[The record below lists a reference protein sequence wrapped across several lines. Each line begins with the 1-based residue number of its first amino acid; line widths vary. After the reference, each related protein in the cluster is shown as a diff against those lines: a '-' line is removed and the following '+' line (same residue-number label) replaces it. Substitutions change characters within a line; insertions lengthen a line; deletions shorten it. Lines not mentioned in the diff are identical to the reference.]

1 MSVILIIIVA
11 GILVLVLAFLKS
23 YTYIVSREFEPDE
36 EVVGESKNIKRA
48 LVLYVPSKHDSA
60 TVVKDNVVRKLISK
74 GYTVHINF
82 PSVESSYDYS
92 NFDFICYITPI
103 YMKRVSRSLCEV
115 MVSSKYQNKKVAII
129 SVGGQLNSKDE
140 LNYMKKLLDPVNSV
154 SLLKVKKDNIKVL
167 NDFIEGA
174 II

>member
-11 GILVLVLAFLKS
+11 GVLILILAFLKS
-23 YTYIVSREFEPDE
+23 YTYLVNREFEPDE
-36 EVVGESKNIKRA
+36 EIIGESNNEKKA

-60 TVVKDNVVRKLISK
+60 TIVKDNVVRKLNSK
-74 GYTVHINF
+74 GYTVHVNF

-103 YMKRVSRSLCEV
+103 YMKRVSRPLCEV
-115 MVSSKYQNKKVAII
+115 MVSSKYQNKSVAII
-129 SVGGQLNSKDE
+129 SVGGQMNSKDE

-154 SLLKVKKDNIKVL
+154 SLIKVKKDSVKVL

-174 II
+174 IV